1 MPVTR
6 TACSRDCPD
15 TCSILVH
22 TDEQGK
28 AVKLQGDPD
37 DPVTQGF
44 LCERTSRFLNRQYDP
59 HRLMQPLMRRQRGG
73 ALEPVSWDEALDRAA
88 AELTR
93 IKAESGGAAIMHYR
107 SGGSLGLLK
116 SLSERLFEAFGPV
129 TLKRGDICSGAGE
142 AAQEL
147 DFGVSESHD
156 LFDLENS
163 RLIVLWGK
171 NVHTSGP
178 HLLPILVEARRR
190 GARVIGIDPV
200 RTRQTAMVDLFLQ
213 PRAGSD
219 AALAL
224 AVAGWLLRAGKADPR
239 AAEYCDHYEEF
250 CALALSKTLAEW
262 AADCDLPE
270 AEVEALARE
279 FESRPA
285 AIMVG
290 WGMARRR
297 NGAQIV
303 RAVDAL
309 SAISG
314 NLGVAGGGVAYYC
327 GRRTAFD
334 VPDPRSARTLPEA
347 CLGPALL
354 AAQDPPV
361 RAVWVTAGNPLSMLP
376 DSGVVREAFAKL
388 DFVVVVDTHPTDTTD
403 AADLVLPTLTLLE
416 DDDVLGAYGNHYLR
430 VSQPAVA
437 PPGEARHELWIWQQM
452 AARLGLGDL
461 LDGTPREWKKR
472 LMGRLE
478 EAGVPLEELEQG
490 PVRNP
495 LAKKVLFEDRRFP
508 TPSGK
513 MQLLDEPVRLPAADP
528 DFPLT
533 LMALSTPKAQAS
545 QWSVPHPGLPE
556 ARVHPSLGHGD
567 REEMFVE
574 SRVGR
579 MRVRLKLDASVRPE
593 LVVMAKGGMMRD
605 GQCSNLLVRAEETD
619 RGGGAVY
626 YDQAVRLVNV

>member
-1 MPVTR
+1 MISR

-22 TDEQGK
+22 TDEHGR
-28 AVKLQGDPD
+28 ATKLQGDPD

-44 LCERTSRFLNRQYDP
+44 LCERTSRFLSRQYDEQ
-59 HRLMQPLMRRQRGG
+59 RLTQPLMRRQRGG
-73 ALEPVSWDEALDRAA
+73 ALEPVSWEEALDRAA
-88 AELTR
+88 TELLR
-93 IKAESGGAAIMHYR
+93 IKAESGPAAVMHYR

-116 SLSERLFEAFGPV
+116 GLSEVLFEAFGPV

-163 RLIVLWGK
+163 KLIVLWGK

-190 GARVIGIDPV
+190 GARVVGIDPV
-200 RTRQTAMVDLFLQ
+200 RTRQVGMVDRFLQ

-224 AVAGWLLRAGKADPR
+224 AVAGWLIREGHADPR

-250 CALALSKTLAEW
+250 KALALSRTLAEW
-262 AADCDLPE
+262 AAECDLP
-270 AEVEALARE
+270 ASEVEALARE
-279 FESRPA
+279 FEARPA
-285 AIMVG
+285 AIQVG

-334 VPDPRSARTLPEA
+334 VPQPQSARTLPEA

-361 RAVWVTAGNPLSMLP
+361 RAIWVTAGNPLSMLP
-376 DSGVVREAFAKL
+376 DSGVVREAFGKL
-388 DFVVVVDTHPTDTTD
+388 DFLVVVDTHPTDTTD

-416 DDDVLGAYGNHYLR
+416 DDDLLGAYGNHYLR
-430 VSQPAVA
+430 VSQPVLT

-452 AARLGLGDL
+452 AERLGLGDL
-461 LDGTPREWKKR
+461 LQGTPREWKKR
-472 LMGRLE
+472 LMPRLE
-478 EAGVPLEELEQG
+478 AAGIVLEELEKG

-495 LAKKVLFEDRRFP
+495 LAQQVLFADRHFP

-513 MQLLDEPVRLPAADP
+513 MQLLDEPVNLPAPDP
-528 DFPLT
+528 DFPLM

-545 QWSVPHPGLPE
+545 QWAVPHPGLPE
-556 ARVHPSLGHGD
+556 ARVHPSLGYSNGQ
-567 REEMFVE
+567 EVWVE
-574 SRVGR
+574 SRVAR
-579 MRVRLKLDASVRPE
+579 MQVKLRLDDALRPE
-593 LVVMAKGGMMRD
+593 LLVMAKGGMMRD
-605 GQCSNLLVRAEETD
+605 GQCANLLVRAEETD

-626 YDQAVRLVNV
+626 YDQAVRLTV

>member
-1 MPVTR
+1 VVAR

-22 TDEQGK
+22 TDEHGR
-28 AVKLQGDPD
+28 ATRLQGDPD

-44 LCERTSRFLNRQYDP
+44 LCERTSRFLDRQYDP
-59 HRLMQPLMRRQRGG
+59 HRLTQPLMRRQRGG
-73 ALEPVSWDEALDRAA
+73 ALEPVSWEEALDRAA
-88 AELTR
+88 SQLSR
-93 IKAESGGAAIMHYR
+93 IKAESGPAAIMHYR

-116 SLSERLFEAFGPV
+116 TLSERLFEAFGPV

-190 GARVIGIDPV
+190 GARVVGIDPV
-200 RTRQTAMVDLFLQ
+200 RTRQVGMVDRFVQ

-224 AVAGWLLRAGKADPR
+224 AIAGWLLREGHADPR
-239 AAEYCDHYEEF
+239 APEYCDHYEEF
-250 CALALSKTLAEW
+250 RALALSKSLAEW
-262 AADCDLPE
+262 ARDCDLPE

-279 FESRPA
+279 FVARPA

-297 NGAQIV
+297 NGAQII

-309 SAISG
+309 CAISG

-354 AAQDPPV
+354 EARDPPV
-361 RAVWVTAGNPLSMLP
+361 RAIWVTAGNPLSMLP
-376 DSGVVREAFAKL
+376 DSSVVREAFARL

-403 AADLVLPTLTLLE
+403 VADLVLPTLTLIE
-416 DDDVLGAYGNHYLR
+416 DDDLLGAYGNHYLR

-452 AARLGLGDL
+452 ATRLGLGDL
-461 LDGTPREWKKR
+461 LAGTPREWKQR
-472 LMGRLE
+472 LMGRLSQ
-478 EAGVPLEELEQG
+478 AGIPLEELEKG

-495 LAKKVLFEDRRFP
+495 LAKKVLFEDRRFL

-513 MQLLDEPVRLPAADP
+513 VQLLDEAIRLPSLDP
-528 DFPLT
+528 EYPLT

-545 QWSVPHPGLPE
+545 QWSVKHTGLPE
-556 ARVHPSLGHGD
+556 ARVHPDLGH
-567 REEMFVE
+567 EEGQEMWVE

-579 MRVRLKLDASVRPE
+579 MRVRVRLDSAVRPE
-593 LVVMAKGGMMRD
+593 LLVMAKGGMVRD
-605 GQCSNLLVRAEETD
+605 GQCANLLVRAEETD

-626 YDQAVRLVNV
+626 YDEAVRLVKA